1 MDNKCSCRFTCTA
14 LSCVDPA
21 SPHSVKTAVVI
32 WLPALWII
40 NNPYLPKRSSLKI
53 AICNHVYINYS
64 KRFIYGFCTSSQ
76 HVLGLQTTFF
86 LLREAAALLPSLQMS
101 SENVLEMVSVYLH
114 CWSMY
119 LHCYSWMGDMHMQI
133 CIRRFFCFP
142 TCVPP
147 LCLWQQRDPRN
158 MAEYLISGGT
168 MYVPEDGLTGA
179 QLFSTHEGLTYK

>member
-1 MDNKCSCRFTCTA
+1 MDNKCSCLFTCTA
-14 LSCVDPA
+14 LSCACVDPA
-21 SPHSVKTAVVI
+21 SPHSVKTALVM

-133 CIRRFFCFP
+133 LSGGSFVFPRVSRRFVYDSSETPGIWRSISSPEGQC
-142 TCVPP
+142 TC
-147 LCLWQQRDPRN
+147 QRTAWRVHSSSARTKD
-158 MAEYLISGGT
+158 
-168 MYVPEDGLTGA
+168 
-179 QLFSTHEGLTYK
+179 